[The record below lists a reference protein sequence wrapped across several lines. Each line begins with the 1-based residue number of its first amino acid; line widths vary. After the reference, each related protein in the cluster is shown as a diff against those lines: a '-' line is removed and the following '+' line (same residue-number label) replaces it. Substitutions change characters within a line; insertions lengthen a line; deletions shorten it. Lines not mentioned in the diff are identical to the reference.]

1 LTLFVQA
8 AVGAVRRGAEPLAS
22 GSDSEDARLRELES
36 LQCACAGR
44 EAQLLLLPLSQLP
57 LQVLFILL
65 LPLTTAAEEKGE
77 PDTLF
82 LFSSSSFNNILI
94 CRLSE

>member
-1 LTLFVQA
+1 LTLSVQA

-57 LQVLFILL
+57 LQVLIILL

-77 PDTLF
+77 TRHSFSLL
-82 LFSSSSFNNILI
+82 LFSIIFIW
-94 CRLSE
+94 RLSE